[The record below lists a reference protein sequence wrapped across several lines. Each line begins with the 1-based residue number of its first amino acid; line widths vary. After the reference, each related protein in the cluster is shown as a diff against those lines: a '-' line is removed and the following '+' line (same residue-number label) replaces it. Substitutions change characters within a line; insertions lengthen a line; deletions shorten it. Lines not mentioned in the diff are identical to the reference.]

1 LRRTNPRP
9 SSTRHAR
16 LSARPTAPNAPD
28 ALLSE
33 SSRPSTS
40 AVIAVLRCDC
50 AESSAAVTASIVA
63 IGAPASF
70 R

>member
-1 LRRTNPRP
+1 MRRTKPRP
-9 SSTRHAR
+9 SSTRHAL
-16 LSARPTAPNAPD
+16 LSARPTAPNAPE

-33 SSRPSTS
+33 SARPSTS

-50 AESSAAVTASIVA
+50 AESSAEVTALTVSA
-63 IGAPASF
+63 GAPAVL